1 MKNILRLGVILF
13 TICAVAALALGFIN
27 QITAPIIEDRNIQA
41 NNELRQLVLEDAT
54 EFKQLDEKVLENI
67 DGLEEGIVSEV
78 YEGING
84 SDVVGYTI
92 KTLPSGYGGVMEVIV
107 GISKDGKI
115 TGVNIGNMAETPG
128 LGTKANESNFKGQFN
143 EKEAKELSVVKGS
156 ATSDNQIAAIS
167 GATITSEA
175 VTRGVN
181 AAIKVF
187 NESLNK

>member
-1 MKNILRLGVILF
+1 MKNILRLGAILF

-67 DGLEEGIVSEV
+67 DELEEGIVSEV

-84 SDVVGYTI
+84 SDVIGYTI

-128 LGTKANESNFKGQFN
+128 LGTKSNEPNFKGQFS

-156 ATSDNQIAAIS
+156 TASDNQIAAIS

>member
-1 MKNILRLGVILF
+1 MKNILRLGAILF

-54 EFKQLDEKVLENI
+54 EFKQLDKKVIENI

-78 YEGING
+78 YEGISG

-128 LGTKANESNFKGQFN
+128 LGTKANEPNFKGQFS